1 LGLVLRPLLQA
12 QTVTVKADPG
22 PDESMSQAYMALD
35 RDCRSLVNKRADST
49 ETIGACKKV
58 SDEADRFPSHSHF
71 ITRRAAYVFYSIAL
85 LQGKKASDAVV
96 AGDKAVAVVLLGYDD
111 GSGSSAAYG
120 VRGQAKAFAGNLTG
134 ADQDLNKAEDFER
147 EALSGP
153 AGKSLNTEY
162 TRTLKGLLNF
172 HAQVLTALGKQAR
185 QPLSWSKRTSSSVDD
200 FCPETGFPVPCSSRT
215 LPRWRPETRLQERRN
230 NIFKTG
236 LQLGGLVEFG
246 LCFFGS
252 VQSVQQVGMKSQISF

>member
-1 LGLVLRPLLQA
+1 MGVVLRPLLQA

-58 SDEADRFPSHSHF
+58 SDEADRFPLHSHF
-71 ITRRAAYVFYSIAL
+71 ISRRAAYVFYSIAL
-85 LQGKKASDAVV
+85 LQGNKASDAVV
-96 AGDKAVAVVLLGYDD
+96 AGDKAVAVLLLGHDD

-153 AGKSLNTEY
+153 ASKSLNTEY

-172 HAQVLTALGKQAR
+172 HAQVLTALGKQSEAAAKLE
-185 QPLSWSKRTSSSVDD
+185 QANNSSVDD
-200 FCPETGFPVPCSSRT
+200 FCPETCFRYLARPGPFRDGDLPQIRLFGHLPEAPVV
-215 LPRWRPETRLQERRN
+215 RPHATNERLN
-230 NIFKTG
+230 A
-236 LQLGGLVEFG
+236 
-246 LCFFGS
+246 
-252 VQSVQQVGMKSQISF
+252 